1 MKTQKNYIL
10 VVNPISGD
18 VDKTEIIG
26 EAKKFAVKAN
36 IHLVIY
42 ETTGKNDE
50 AEIQKLHKKN
60 KAERIIIAGG
70 DGTIKMVAEALENH
84 EVILGILPAGSANG
98 LSVDLNLPDSLEENL
113 EVAFNSNYMEMDMIS
128 INGKKSLHL
137 SDIGINAELIKN
149 YENSS
154 IRGKLGY
161 ALQAVNTLAG
171 LKAPFRAVI
180 ETHLGRIETEARMV
194 VVANS
199 QKYGT
204 GVAINPNGIMND
216 GKFEIVILKNLDL
229 IVFSKILSGNMPVEN
244 GDVEIISTDKAVIT
258 TNSPVS
264 FQIDGEYCDE
274 VTRLEV
280 EILPNQMRVAVP

>member
-1 MKTQKNYIL
+1 M
-10 VVNPISGD
+10 
-18 VDKTEIIG
+18 
-26 EAKKFAVKAN
+26 
-36 IHLVIY
+36 
-42 ETTGKNDE
+42 
-50 AEIQKLHKKN
+50 
-60 KAERIIIAGG
+60 
-70 DGTIKMVAEALENH
+70 
-84 EVILGILPAGSANG
+84 
-98 LSVDLNLPDSLEENL
+98 
-113 EVAFNSNYMEMDMIS
+113 
-128 INGKKSLHL
+128 
-137 SDIGINAELIKN
+137 
-149 YENSS
+149 
-154 IRGKLGY
+154 GY
-161 ALQAVNTLAG
+161 ALQAFNTLAG
-171 LKAPFRAVI
+171 LKPPFHAVV

-204 GVAINPNGIMND
+204 GVAINPNGVMND

-244 GDVEIISTDKAVIT
+244 DDVEIISTDKAVVT